1 MKSNLDPRKYWN
13 DQHALLRRL
22 LLKDHDY
29 AAALPVFLDHHGMVH
44 AAKLHTNVWS
54 FQDEVL
60 EGLTPQQLRYCSPQL
75 PHSAVWKLWHITR
88 IEDVTVNLL
97 LADSAQVLH
106 SGGWLDRLEIDRVSV
121 GNEMIDAEIAELS
134 ESINVKELLAYRLAV
149 GKRTRSLVRRLKADL
164 LWQPPAPD
172 RLQRLFEERAV
183 LDRTAWLRDY
193 WGGHSAAN
201 LLLMPASRHCLV
213 HLNEIDRM
221 RSNLL
226 RLKTIA
232 R

>member
-1 MKSNLDPRKYWN
+1 MKPASHSNPRKIWN
-13 DQHALLRRL
+13 EQHALLRRL

-29 AAALPVFLDHHGMVH
+29 PAALPVFLDHHGMVH
-44 AAKLHTNVWS
+44 AAKLRANVWS

-60 EGLTPQQLRYCSPQL
+60 AGLTTEQLRYCSPKI
-75 PHSAVWKLWHITR
+75 PHSAIWKLWHIAR
-88 IEDVTVNLL
+88 IEDVTMNVL
-97 LADSAQVLH
+97 LADSDQVLQR
-106 SGGWLDRLEIDRVSV
+106 GGWLARLEIECVSV
-121 GNEMIDAEIAELS
+121 GNEMSAAEIAALS
-134 ESINVKELLAYRLAV
+134 EAINVKALLDYRLAV

-172 RLQRLFEERAV
+172 RLQRLFEEGAV

-193 WGGHSAAN
+193 WGGHPAAN

-213 HLNEIDRM
+213 HLNEIARM
-221 RSNLL
+221 RSKLL
-226 RLKTIA
+226 R